1 MAAFFVGWGLYQ
13 SSQRTTTRVIGL
25 GCLIYSF
32 DTASLI
38 PFILIPVVYSALVA
52 RNSGVNLVTWAKRR
66 LDLLAIGP
74 VYWFVEPAINP
85 KIFAERDSYYVPTL
99 QGVSRGLIFL
109 LPLLVIVYYGMK
121 LRKWRYATHR
131 GHIQLLVGLFAIW
144 LGALPYITIGHF
156 ASIQDWISG
165 FTPGLSDWSSRHQ
178 LLLPLGLS
186 IAVLGIAN
194 VLGNQ
199 FFKSIILTISLLFVC
214 LNFSFMQEYYLDSLK
229 QEEIIAEA
237 AKSDLLDESNFLL
250 VNDQAIRF
258 NARGRSVR
266 TFEWDRILRGNS
278 KLNKTTEISRFIDC
292 TSFRPDALVTI
303 TADYGRLRAL
313 LTRHVG
319 VRLEVLPVTICHD

>member
-1 MAAFFVGWGLYQ
+1 
-13 SSQRTTTRVIGL
+13 
-25 GCLIYSF
+25 
-32 DTASLI
+32 
-38 PFILIPVVYSALVA
+38 
-52 RNSGVNLVTWAKRR
+52 
-66 LDLLAIGP
+66 
-74 VYWFVEPAINP
+74 
-85 KIFAERDSYYVPTL
+85 
-99 QGVSRGLIFL
+99 
-109 LPLLVIVYYGMK
+109 
-121 LRKWRYATHR
+121 
-131 GHIQLLVGLFAIW
+131 
-144 LGALPYITIGHF
+144 
-156 ASIQDWISG
+156 
-165 FTPGLSDWSSRHQ
+165 
-178 LLLPLGLS
+178 
-186 IAVLGIAN
+186 
-194 VLGNQ
+194 
-199 FFKSIILTISLLFVC
+199 
-214 LNFSFMQEYYLDSLK
+214 MQEYYLDSLK